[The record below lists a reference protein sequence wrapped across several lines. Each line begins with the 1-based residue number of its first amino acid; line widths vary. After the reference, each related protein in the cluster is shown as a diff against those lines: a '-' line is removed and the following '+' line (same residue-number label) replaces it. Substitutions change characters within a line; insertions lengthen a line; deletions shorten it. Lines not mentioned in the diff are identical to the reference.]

1 MPLTIRCGHVTR
13 ENKSGAP
20 PTGRRRCG
28 DWMPPQNLGPL
39 ARGGGKEARET
50 TPPLLSSPRITRPPF
65 SDIFSQQVGATVS
78 ERQ

>member
-39 ARGGGKEARET
+39 ARGGGGGGEGDNST
-50 TPPLLSSPRITRPPF
+50 SPFLPTHNSSP
-65 SDIFSQQVGATVS
+65 V
-78 ERQ
+78 